1 MQAFA
6 ELLTPRT
13 KIVALVHVSNVLGN
27 VLDTDYVVEEAHKVA
42 FHIMTL
48 QLLAYLC
55 YCHLQTF
62 LLMLQFCNHSCWPA
76 APDCSGVCPQVGAK
90 VLLDCSQS
98 VPGRP
103 TDVQALGADWVV
115 ATGHKM
121 CGPTGIG
128 FLWGR

>member
-1 MQAFA
+1 M
-6 ELLTPRT
+6 
-13 KIVALVHVSNVLGN
+13 ALVHVSNMLASI
-27 VLDTDYVVEEAHKVA
+27 LDTDFVVEQAHKVEFPSTA
-42 FHIMTL
+42 L
-48 QLLAYLC
+48 LPLAYLE
-55 YCHLQTF
+55 LEVMS
-62 LLMLQFCNHSCWPA
+62 LLK
-76 APDCSGVCPQVGAK
+76 APPYSALELDMCASISVAHVIQVGAK

-103 TDVQALGADWVV
+103 TDVRALGADWIV